1 MSDDHAVAGIPA
13 SDEQPILLLIDG
25 YGLIFRA
32 YYAIK
37 NEIATS
43 RGEVVNAVF
52 GFASMLLDVLRR
64 EQPDY
69 AIIAMESGPTFRDA
83 EFAEYKANRGAMP
96 DDLRPQVA
104 RVRQLIE
111 TLNIPVEERAGF
123 EADDI
128 IGSWLAL
135 AAIAAI
141 CG

>member
-1 MSDDHAVAGIPA
+1 MGEGPLLVRPTSDSPCYPVRTLADRPYLAAGEEAPGVSDDHEVAGIPA
-13 SDEQPILLLIDG
+13 SDEQPVLLLIDG

-69 AIIAMESGPTFRDA
+69 EIIAMESGTT
-83 EFAEYKANRGAMP
+83 
-96 DDLRPQVA
+96 LR
-104 RVRQLIE
+104 
-111 TLNIPVEERAGF
+111 
-123 EADDI
+123 
-128 IGSWLAL
+128 
-135 AAIAAI
+135 
-141 CG
+141 